1 LSGVAQDA
9 QCAGNSQAALNCE
22 GTSGR
27 FIEQHHVGVELLGQ
41 MQRGAL
47 AGVKRRQCLVRLLR
61 VGMNLV
67 TVQVV
72 GRASRLSWGR
82 LALGRSSVGKRPGP
96 AGETPAPLPEQ
107 LLNL

>member
-1 LSGVAQDA
+1 MNAVFSRGFKADLVREEARYAEISERLSGDFHERVAGLVREVIKWKGGVAQDA

-61 VGMNLV
+61 VGMNL
-67 TVQVV
+67 
-72 GRASRLSWGR
+72 
-82 LALGRSSVGKRPGP
+82 
-96 AGETPAPLPEQ
+96 
-107 LLNL
+107 